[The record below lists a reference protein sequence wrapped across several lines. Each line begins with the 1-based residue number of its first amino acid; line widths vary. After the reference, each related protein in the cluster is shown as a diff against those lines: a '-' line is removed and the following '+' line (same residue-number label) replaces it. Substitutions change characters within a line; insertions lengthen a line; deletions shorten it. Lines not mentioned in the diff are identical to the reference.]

1 MPKLRCVLFTMKLAS
16 SLTYMFI
23 DGYQFQEISHAYSVL
38 SDKEKRK
45 RYDQY
50 GDAEDDG
57 DMDMNDFM
65 QVC

>member
-1 MPKLRCVLFTMKLAS
+1 MRVSDFDIRFGIF
-16 SLTYMFI
+16 LTCIYL
-23 DGYQFQEISHAYSVL
+23 DSCQFQEISHAYSVL